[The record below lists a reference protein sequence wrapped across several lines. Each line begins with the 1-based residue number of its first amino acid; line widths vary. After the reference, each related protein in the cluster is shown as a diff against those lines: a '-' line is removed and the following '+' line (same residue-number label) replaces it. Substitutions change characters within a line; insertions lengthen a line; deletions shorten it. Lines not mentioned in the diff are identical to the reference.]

1 MSQQSPQQLRS
12 QESTIEQANVG
23 IHSAPGEMS
32 GATQQ
37 TDSRSPVEGSSSPQQ
52 GQQAASGQSQRIGE
66 HAGQVGTPPH
76 GGRNLT
82 LEEGISDEMRVT
94 LHDFVQSA
102 NACEWCAAQCL
113 DEGPQM
119 AECIR
124 LCRDVADLARMN
136 TQLLT
141 RDSAFGPEAAE
152 VFVAAAE
159 ACADECAQHSHKHC
173 QECAEVL
180 TRAARSTRKMI
191 SSFRGAQPGQ
201 L

>member
-1 MSQQSPQQLRS
+1 MAQQPAQQLRS
-12 QESTIEQANVG
+12 QESTIEQPNIG
-23 IHSAPGEMS
+23 IHASPREMSAP
-32 GATQQ
+32 TQQ
-37 TDSRSPVEGSSSPQQ
+37 ANFRSAGEHPSSPQQ
-52 GQQAASGQSQRIGE
+52 GQGAGVQSQRIGE
-66 HAGQVGTPPH
+66 QAGTGVTPPH

-94 LHDFVQSA
+94 LHDFIQSA

-119 AECIR
+119 AECVR

-141 RDSAFGPEAAE
+141 RDSAFGPEVAE
-152 VFVAAAE
+152 VFAAAAE

>member
-1 MSQQSPQQLRS
+1 MAQQSPQQHGS
-12 QESTIEQANVG
+12 QESTIEQQNLG
-23 IHSAPGEMS
+23 THSTPHEMS
-32 GATQQ
+32 GTPQQ
-37 TDSRSPVEGSSSPQQ
+37 TEFQSPIQHASPPQQ
-52 GQQAASGQSQRIGE
+52 GQGASGQSQRISEQAAQG
-66 HAGQVGTPPH
+66 GPPPH

-102 NACEWCAAQCL
+102 NACEWCATQCL

-119 AECIR
+119 AECVR

-136 TQLLT
+136 AQLLT
-141 RDSAFGPEAAE
+141 RDSAFGPEVAE
-152 VFVAAAE
+152 VFVSAAE